1 MTAYASPAHFS
12 SARESYLSTEVM
24 TAPPQKLQL
33 MLIDAAIRHGRR
45 AAECWKNNDDEQAGD
60 SIIRCQEIVSS
71 LLGGMNP
78 EQDREL
84 VRRVAGVYL
93 FIHRTL
99 SGAHVEHDAQKLDEA
114 LSFLEVDRETW
125 QQVCLQLGK
134 EARRAEP
141 AGESF
146 SLDV

>member
-1 MTAYASPAHFS
+1 
-12 SARESYLSTEVM
+12 
-24 TAPPQKLQL
+24 
-33 MLIDAAIRHGRR
+33 
-45 AAECWKNNDDEQAGD
+45 
-60 SIIRCQEIVSS
+60 
-71 LLGGMNP
+71 MNP
-78 EQDREL
+78 EHGREL

-99 SGAHVEHDAQKLDEA
+99 SAAHLEHDAQKLDEA
-114 LSFLEVDRETW
+114 LSILEVERETW

-134 EARRAEP
+134 DTRRAEP